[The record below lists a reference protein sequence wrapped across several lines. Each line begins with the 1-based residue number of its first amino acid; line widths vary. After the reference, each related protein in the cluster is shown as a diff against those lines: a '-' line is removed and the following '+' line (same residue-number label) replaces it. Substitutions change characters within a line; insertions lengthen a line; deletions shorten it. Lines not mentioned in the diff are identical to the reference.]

1 VGPGGGN
8 PHAGYGRGVTK
19 NRLAGETSPYLRQHA
34 DNPVEWMPWG
44 DEAFALARS
53 RDVPVFLSVG
63 YSSCHW
69 CHVMAHESFED
80 DATAA
85 LMNTRFVNVKVDRE
99 ERPDVDAIY
108 MQSVQALTGRGGWP
122 MSVWC
127 TPEGR
132 PFYAG
137 TYFPDSDR
145 HGMPSFRRVCEA
157 VSEAWRDRRDEVAA
171 QSEQLTA
178 ALAEDVLRP
187 GTEGDN
193 ELDAGILDRAY
204 AGIRSQFEPRY
215 GGFGRAPKFPQA
227 MSIDFLCRAYL
238 RNGSDETRTMITT
251 TLDAMAGGG
260 IHDQLGGGFARYST
274 DDFWLV
280 PHFEK
285 MLYDNALLTRAY
297 LRGYLVTGDARYR
310 RVVEDIVGYVLRDMR
325 DPLHGWYSAED
336 ADSEGVEGKFYCW
349 SVEEIREVCG
359 DDADAVIAYY
369 GVTADGNFVDPHTG
383 FQGNILHV
391 NDRNAE
397 PPVEVERSKP
407 RLLARRSTRVRPGL
421 DDKVLL
427 GWNALM
433 LGALTEAAA
442 ALDRDDW
449 LEAARANARFLLAEL
464 RRADGRFL
472 RSWRAPYLAY
482 AEDYA
487 ALLEALCALAE
498 LDDVSW
504 LDEARTV
511 AGELIR
517 LFHDADGGGFFTN
530 GVDAE
535 QLVVRLKDLF
545 DDATPSANSLAANGL
560 LRFAALTGETE
571 YEEYAVEVLRMLAP
585 AGASHPNGF
594 AHLLGAIERYVT
606 SPAEIAIIGDPNDER
621 TRALRREVATRLLPA
636 SVTLTGSPNDP
647 SPLLSGRE
655 MRGGVPTAY
664 VCEHY
669 TCKQPVTDARELRDQ
684 LDAVLATRRSSG
696 QQAAR

>member
-1 VGPGGGN
+1 
-8 PHAGYGRGVTK
+8 VTQ

-34 DNPVEWMPWG
+34 ENPVDWMPWG
-44 DEAFALARS
+44 DEAFALARA

-85 LMNTRFVNVKVDRE
+85 MMNTLFVNVKVDRE

-127 TPEGR
+127 TPDGR

-145 HGMPSFRRVCEA
+145 HGMPSFRRICEA
-157 VSEAWRDRRDEVAA
+157 IAEAWRDRRAEVTA

-178 ALAEDVLRP
+178 ALAEEVLRIEVQP
-187 GTEGDN
+187 GEISTELL
-193 ELDAGILDRAY
+193 ERAFAGV
-204 AGIRSQFEPRY
+204 RSQFEPRY

-227 MSIDFLCRAYL
+227 MTIDFLCHAYV
-238 RNGSDETRTMITT
+238 RNRSDETRTMITT
-251 TLDAMAGGG
+251 TLDAMAAGG
-260 IHDQLGGGFARYST
+260 IHDQLAGGFARYST
-274 DDFWLV
+274 DDTWLV

-297 LRGYLVTGDARYR
+297 LHAFQVTGEARYR
-310 RVVEDIVGYVLRDMR
+310 QVVEDIVGYVLRDMR
-325 DPLHGWYSAED
+325 DSRGGFYSAED

-349 SVEEIREVCG
+349 SIDEIRAVCG

-369 GVTADGNFVDPHTG
+369 GVTEGGNFADPHTG
-383 FQGNILHV
+383 FRGNILHV
-391 NDRNAE
+391 VHRNAE
-397 PPVEVERSKP
+397 PPEAVVRARP
-407 RLLARRSTRVRPGL
+407 LLLARRAARVRPGL

-442 ALDRDDW
+442 AFDRDDW
-449 LEAARANARFLLAEL
+449 MAAARDNARFLLTEL
-464 RRADGRFL
+464 RRDDGRLL

-487 ALLEALCALAE
+487 ALLEALCTLAE
-498 LDDVSW
+498 LDDVAW
-504 LDEARTV
+504 LADAR
-511 AGELIR
+511 AIAEDLGR
-517 LFHDADGGGFFTN
+517 LFHDADGGGFFTT
-530 GVDAE
+530 GTDAE
-535 QLVVRLKDLF
+535 QLVVRLKDIF

-560 LRFAALTGETE
+560 LRLAVLTGETRFE
-571 YEEYAVEVLRMLAP
+571 DLGTEVVRMLA
-585 AGASHPNGF
+585 ATAASNPNGF
-594 AHLLGAIERYVT
+594 AHLLGAVERLVS
-606 SPAEIAIIGDPNDER
+606 SPLEIAIIGDPADER
-621 TRALRREVATRLLPA
+621 TRALRREVTTRLLPA
-636 SVTLTGSPNDP
+636 SVTLTGSADDP
-647 SPLLSGRE
+647 SPLLANRE
-655 MRGGVPTAY
+655 ARGGAPTAY

-669 TCKQPVTDARELRDQ
+669 ACRQPVTEPRELRDQ
-684 LDAVLATRRSSG
+684 LDTLLAPRTAR

>member
-1 VGPGGGN
+1 M
-8 PHAGYGRGVTK
+8 TQ

-34 DNPVEWMPWG
+34 DNPVDWMPWG
-44 DEAFALARS
+44 DEAFALARE

-80 DATAA
+80 PDTAA
-85 LMNTRFVNVKVDRE
+85 LMNRLYVNVKVDRE

-145 HGMPSFRRVCEA
+145 HGMPSFRRICEA
-157 VSEAWRDRRDEVAA
+157 VSEAWRERRDDVLA
-171 QSEQLTA
+171 QSDQLTA
-178 ALAEDVLRP
+178 ALAEEVLRA
-187 GTEGDN
+187 GTTGDDDD
-193 ELDAGILDRAY
+193 LGADVLDRAFS
-204 AGIRSQFEPRY
+204 GVRGQFEPRY

-227 MSIDFLCRAYL
+227 MTIDFLCRAYV
-238 RNGSDETRTMITT
+238 RNRSDETRTMITT
-251 TLDAMAGGG
+251 TLDAMAAGG

-274 DDFWLV
+274 DDEWLV

-297 LRGYLVTGDARYR
+297 LHGFLVTGETRYR
-310 RVVEDIVGYVLRDMR
+310 GVVEGIVEYVLRDMR
-325 DPLHGWYSAED
+325 DDAGGFYSAED

-349 SVEEIREVCG
+349 SVDEIREVCG

-369 GVTADGNFVDPHTG
+369 AVTGNGNFADPHTG
-383 FQGNILHV
+383 FRGNILHV
-391 NDRNAE
+391 SERNAE
-397 PPVEVERSKP
+397 PPPEVQRAKP
-407 RLLARRSTRVRPGL
+407 RLLARRATRVRPGL

-433 LGALTEAAA
+433 LTALTEAAA
-442 ALDRDDW
+442 ALERDDW
-449 LEAARANARFLLAEL
+449 MDAARTNARFLLAAL
-464 RRADGRFL
+464 RRPDGRLL

-487 ALLEALCALAE
+487 ALLEALCTLAE
-498 LDDVSW
+498 LDDPAW
-504 LDEARTV
+504 LVDARTV
-511 AGELIR
+511 AGELVG
-517 LFHDADGGGFFTN
+517 LFHDSDGGAFFTS
-530 GVDAE
+530 GSDAE

-545 DDATPSANSLAANGL
+545 DDATPSANSLAANGF
-560 LRFAALTGETE
+560 LRLAALTGDSGL
-571 YEEYAVEVLRMLAP
+571 EEPAVEVMRMLAP
-585 AGASHPNGF
+585 SAAAHPNGF
-594 AHLLGAIERYVT
+594 AYLLAAIERYVT
-606 SPAEIAIIGDPNDER
+606 SPAEIAIIGDPSDPR
-621 TRALRREVATRLLPA
+621 TRALRREVTSRLIPA
-636 SVTLTGSPNDP
+636 SVTLTGSTDDP
-647 SPLLSGRE
+647 SPLLDGRE
-655 MRGGVPTAY
+655 ARGGLPTAY

-669 TCKQPVTDARELRDQ
+669 ACRQPVTEPNELRAQ
-684 LDAVLATRRSSG
+684 LDAVLESR

>member
-1 VGPGGGN
+1 
-8 PHAGYGRGVTK
+8 VTE

-44 DEAFALARS
+44 EEAFALARA

-80 DATAA
+80 EATAA
-85 LMNTRFVNVKVDRE
+85 VMNSLFVNVKVDRE

-127 TPEGR
+127 TPDGR

-157 VSEAWRDRRDEVAA
+157 VADAWRERRSEVMA
-171 QSEQLTA
+171 QGEQLTA
-178 ALAEDVLRP
+178 ALAEEVLHA
-187 GTEGDN
+187 GASGDG
-193 ELDAGILDRAY
+193 ELGADILDRAY
-204 AGIRSQFEPRY
+204 AGVRSQFEPRY

-227 MSIDFLCRAYL
+227 MTIDLLCRGYL
-238 RNGSDETRTMITT
+238 RDRSDDTRTMITT
-251 TLDAMAGGG
+251 TLDAMAAGG

-274 DDFWLV
+274 DDSWLV

-297 LRGYLVTGDARYR
+297 LHGYFVTGDARYR
-310 RVVEDIVGYVLRDMR
+310 RVVEDIVGYVLRDLR
-325 DPLHGWYSAED
+325 DPRHGWYSAED

-349 SVEEIREVCG
+349 SIEEIRDVCG
-359 DDADAVIAYY
+359 PDADAVIEYY
-369 GVTADGNFVDPHTG
+369 GVTANGNFADPHTG
-383 FQGNILHV
+383 FQGSILHV
-391 NDRNAE
+391 KDPKAE

-407 RLLARRSTRVRPGL
+407 RLLARRSARVRPGL
-421 DDKVLL
+421 DNKVLL

-449 LEAARANARFLLAEL
+449 MAEARANARFLLAEL
-464 RRADGRFL
+464 RRDDGRFV

-487 ALLEALCALAE
+487 ALLEALCTLAE
-498 LDDVSW
+498 LDDVVW
-504 LDEARTV
+504 LDEARIV
-511 AGELIR
+511 ATELIR
-517 LFHDADGGGFFTN
+517 LFHDAEGGFFTT

-535 QLVVRLKDLF
+535 QLVVRLKDVF

-560 LRFAALTGETE
+560 LRLAALTGETQF
-571 YEEYAVEVLRMLAP
+571 EEPAIEVLRLLAH

-594 AHLLGAIERYVT
+594 AHLLGAIERFVT

-636 SVTLTGSPNDP
+636 SVTLTGSSNDA
-647 SPLLSGRE
+647 SPLLAGRE
-655 MRGGVPTAY
+655 ARGGEPTAY

-669 TCKQPVTDARELRDQ
+669 ACKQPVTNARELRAQ
-684 LDAVLATRRSSG
+684 LDAVLAAR

>member
-1 VGPGGGN
+1 
-8 PHAGYGRGVTK
+8 VTA

-34 DNPVEWMPWG
+34 DNPVDWMPWG
-44 DEAFALARS
+44 DEAFALARE

-80 DATAA
+80 AATAA
-85 LMNTRFVNVKVDRE
+85 MMNERFVNVKVDRE

-127 TPEGR
+127 TPDGR

-137 TYFPDSDR
+137 TYFPDADR
-145 HGMPSFRRVCEA
+145 HGMPSFARVCTA
-157 VSEAWRDRRDEVAA
+157 VSEAWRDKRDDVLA

-178 ALAEDVLRP
+178 ALAEEALRT
-187 GTEGDN
+187 GTNADLTN
-193 ELDAGILDRAY
+193 AILEQAF
-204 AGIRSQFEPRY
+204 AGIRGQFEPTY

-227 MSIDFLCRAYL
+227 MTVDFLCRAYV
-238 RNGSDETRTMITT
+238 RNHAGETRTMITT
-251 TLDAMAGGG
+251 TLDAMAAGG

-274 DDFWLV
+274 DDEWLV

-297 LRGYLVTGDARYR
+297 LHGYLVTGEPRYR
-310 RVVEDIVGYVLRDMR
+310 AVVDDIVEYVLRDMR
-325 DPLHGWYSAED
+325 DAAGGFYSAED

-349 SVEEIREVCG
+349 SIDEIREVCG
-359 DDADAVIAYY
+359 ADAAAVIDYF
-369 GVTADGNFVDPHTG
+369 GVTERGNFADPHTG
-383 FQGNILHV
+383 FTGNILHV
-391 NDRNAE
+391 RERNAE
-397 PPVEVERSKP
+397 APVEVERSKS
-407 RLLARRSTRVRPGL
+407 RLLARRATRVRPGL

-433 LGALTEAAA
+433 VGALTEAAA
-442 ALDRDDW
+442 ALERDDW
-449 LEAARANARFLLAEL
+449 MDAARTNARFLLTEM
-464 RRADGRFL
+464 RRDDGRLL

-487 ALLEALCALAE
+487 GLLEALVTLAE
-498 LDDVSW
+498 HDDVAW
-504 LDEARTV
+504 LTDARTV
-511 AGELIR
+511 AAELLR
-517 LFHDADGGGFFTN
+517 LFRDPEGGAFFTT
-530 GVDAE
+530 GADAE

-560 LRFAALTGETE
+560 LRLAALTGDTTL
-571 YEEYAVEVLRMLAP
+571 EEPAVEVMTMLAP
-585 AGASHPNGF
+585 SAAAHPNGF
-594 AHLLGAIERYVT
+594 ANLLGAIERFVT
-606 SPAEIAIIGDPNDER
+606 APAEIAIIGATDDPR
-621 TRALRREVATRLLPA
+621 TRALRREVTGRLLPA
-636 SVTLTGSPNDP
+636 SVTLTGSAAGDE
-647 SPLLSGRE
+647 SPLLDGRE
-655 MRGGVPTAY
+655 ARAGIPTAY

-669 TCKQPVTDARELRDQ
+669 ACRRPVTEPEALRAQ
-684 LDAVLATRRSSG
+684 LDSVLEGRRTRP

>member
-1 VGPGGGN
+1 M
-8 PHAGYGRGVTK
+8 TK

-34 DNPVEWMPWG
+34 ENPVEWMPWG

-53 RDVPVFLSVG
+53 RDLPVFLSVG

-69 CHVMAHESFED
+69 SHVMAHESFED
-80 DATAA
+80 GATAA
-85 LMNTRFVNVKVDRE
+85 LMNARFVNVKVDRE
-99 ERPDVDAIY
+99 DRPDVDAIY

-145 HGMPSFRRVCEA
+145 HGMPAFRRVCEA
-157 VSEAWRDRRDEVAA
+157 VSDAWRDRRTEVEA

-178 ALAEDVLRP
+178 ALADEVLRP
-187 GTEGDN
+187 GTDRDN
-193 ELDAGILDRAY
+193 EIEADILDRAY
-204 AGIRSQFEPRY
+204 AGVRSQFEPRY

-227 MSIDFLCRAYL
+227 MTIDFLCRAYL
-238 RNGSDETRTMITT
+238 RNGSEETRTMITT
-251 TLDAMAGGG
+251 TLDAMAAGG

-274 DDFWLV
+274 DDLWLV

-297 LRGYLVTGDARYR
+297 LHGYLVTGETRYR
-310 RVVEDIVGYVLRDMR
+310 DVVEDIVGYVLRDLR

-336 ADSEGVEGKFYCW
+336 ADSEGVEGKVYCW
-349 SVEEIREVCG
+349 SIDEIREVCG
-359 DDADAVIAYY
+359 EDADAAIEYY
-369 GVTADGNFVDPHTG
+369 GVTANGNFADPHTG
-383 FQGNILHV
+383 FRGNILHV
-391 NDRNAE
+391 KVRNTE
-397 PPVEVERSKP
+397 PPVEVERAKS
-407 RLLARRSTRVRPGL
+407 RLLARRETRVRPGL

-433 LGALTEAAA
+433 LGALAESAA

-449 LEAARANARFLLAEL
+449 MGAARANARFLLTEL
-464 RRADGRFL
+464 RGGDGRFL
-472 RSWRAPYLAY
+472 RSWRAPYFAY

-487 ALLEALCALAE
+487 ALLEALCTLAE
-498 LDDVSW
+498 LDDVAW
-504 LDEARTV
+504 LAEARTV

-517 LFHDADGGGFFTN
+517 LFHDADGGGFFTT
-530 GVDAE
+530 GADAE
-535 QLVVRLKDLF
+535 QLVVRLKDVF

-560 LRFAALTGETE
+560 LRLAALTGEASLE
-571 YEEYAVEVLRMLAP
+571 APAVEVLRMLAH
-585 AGASHPNGF
+585 AGASHPTGF
-594 AHLLGAIERYVT
+594 AHLLGAIERFAS
-606 SPAEIAIIGDPNDER
+606 SPVEIAIIGDRNDEE
-621 TRALRREVATRLLPA
+621 TGALRREVVSRLLPA
-636 SVTLTGSPNDP
+636 SVTLTGSSHDP
-647 SPLLSGRE
+647 SPLLAGRE
-655 MRGGVPTAY
+655 MRAGRPTAY

-669 TCKQPVTDARELRDQ
+669 TCKQPVTDAGALRDQ
-684 LDAVLATRRSSG
+684 LDAVLATQRTSR